1 MNITDKLE
9 QRRLYL
15 YLAISFGIAWATFLA
30 IYLTGGL
37 VDSPMV
43 FPEANVSLALILL
56 AGPVMSAPAIAHL
69 LTRIITREGWRDAR
83 LRPRPARNW
92 RYWAIA
98 WLAPGILTLVGMAIF
113 FWLFPRYYDP
123 SLSTLRQ
130 MIEESALSAVDVE
143 EANLWYLIGAQIFQA
158 ILISPVL
165 NSLATFGEEFGWR
178 AYLQPK
184 LMPLGRR
191 RAYLLTGVIWGIWHW
206 PAIAM
211 GHNYGFAYPGAPI
224 TGILMMIW
232 FCITLGILL
241 GWLTDQ
247 AQSVWPAVIAHGAIN
262 GIAGLSTLFMQG
274 NPNPLLGP
282 MPVGIIGNLGFT
294 IVALVLFFFVIPRE
308 TAPSQDTTSA

>member
-9 QRRLYL
+9 KRRLYL
-15 YLAISFGIAWATFLA
+15 FLAISFGIAWATFLA

-37 VDSPMV
+37 VDSPIII
-43 FPEANVSLALILL
+43 PEANVSLALLL
-56 AGPVMSAPAIAHL
+56 MAGPVMSAPAIAHL

-83 LRPRPARNW
+83 LRPYPSRNW
-92 RYWAIA
+92 LYWAIA
-98 WLAPGILTLVGMAIF
+98 WFAPGILSIVGMAIF

-123 SLSTLRQ
+123 SLSMLRQ
-130 MIEESALSAVDVE
+130 MIEENAPPAVNIA
-143 EANLWYLIGAQIFQA
+143 EANIWYLIGAQIFQA

-191 RAYLLTGVIWGIWHW
+191 RAYLLTSIIWGVWHW

-211 GHNYGFAYPGAPI
+211 GHNYGFNYPGAPF

-232 FCITLGILL
+232 FCITLGILF
-241 GWLTDQ
+241 GWLADQ

-262 GIAGLSTLFMQG
+262 GIAGLAMLFVQG
-274 NPNPLLGP
+274 RPNPLLGP

-294 IVALVLFFFVIPRE
+294 IVALILFCFVIPRE
-308 TAPSQDTTSA
+308 HTPS